1 MFPFS
6 EQESLTSEKLMQNTN
21 HPTLNSQAVWFV
33 ILVLFDKFLNLTS
46 KMGEKAM
53 AATET
58 FKGRKESYILV
69 TGADGE
75 EYICPKS
82 ALKRKSELTE
92 QELKDCVPEGVT
104 GGGASIG
111 G

>member
-1 MFPFS
+1 
-6 EQESLTSEKLMQNTN
+6 
-21 HPTLNSQAVWFV
+21 
-33 ILVLFDKFLNLTS
+33 
-46 KMGEKAM
+46 MGGKQM
-53 AATET
+53 PDPET

-69 TGADGE
+69 TGTDGE

-82 ALKRKSELTE
+82 ALKKKSQLTE
-92 QELKDCVPEGVT
+92 AELKECIPEAAT

>member
-1 MFPFS
+1 MPD
-6 EQESLTSEKLMQNTN
+6 
-21 HPTLNSQAVWFV
+21 P
-33 ILVLFDKFLNLTS
+33 
-46 KMGEKAM
+46 
-53 AATET
+53 ET

-69 TGADGE
+69 TGSDGE

-82 ALKRKSELTE
+82 ALKKKSELTE
-92 QELKDCVPEGVT
+92 EELKECIPESVT

>member
-1 MFPFS
+1 MPD
-6 EQESLTSEKLMQNTN
+6 
-21 HPTLNSQAVWFV
+21 P
-33 ILVLFDKFLNLTS
+33 
-46 KMGEKAM
+46 
-53 AATET
+53 ET

-69 TGADGE
+69 TGTDGE

-82 ALKRKSELTE
+82 ALKKKSELTE
-92 QELKDCVPEGVT
+92 AELKDCIPEGVT

>member
-1 MFPFS
+1 
-6 EQESLTSEKLMQNTN
+6 
-21 HPTLNSQAVWFV
+21 
-33 ILVLFDKFLNLTS
+33 
-46 KMGEKAM
+46 M
-53 AATET
+53 AEPKT

-69 TGADGE
+69 KDANGE

-82 ALKRKSELTE
+82 ALKRKSQATAE
-92 QELKDCVPEGVT
+92 ELKNCVAESRT